1 MDWGVN
7 TSVGA
12 RACVHTPLC
21 MRARHTHTHTH
32 VQVGRQGAVAGGA
45 QPADPDDVSQAIRL
59 PGFDALG
66 RAGER
71 LLLLDEGG
79 QALAA
84 PAVDADPI
92 YWLRLVNL
100 EVKSP
105 RESRGEELLDVT
117 FYTQRLLLHS
127 HSPPHVGGEVGSQGW
142 HGELL
147 NVRLD
152 LRFEGLWCR
161 VGV

>member
-1 MDWGVN
+1 MK
-7 TSVGA
+7 
-12 RACVHTPLC
+12 
-21 MRARHTHTHTH
+21 
-32 VQVGRQGAVAGGA
+32 VGRQGEAAGA
-45 QPADPDDVSQAIRL
+45 PQLADPDDVSQPIRL

-66 RAGER
+66 RAGEG
-71 LLLLDEGG
+71 LLGVDEGG

-105 RESRGEELLDVT
+105 RECRGEELLDVT

-127 HSPPHVGGEVGSQGW
+127 HSPPRVGGEVGSQGW

-147 NVRLD
+147 NVRMD
-152 LRFEGLWCR
+152 LRLGGCCVGLDI
-161 VGV
+161 GVRG